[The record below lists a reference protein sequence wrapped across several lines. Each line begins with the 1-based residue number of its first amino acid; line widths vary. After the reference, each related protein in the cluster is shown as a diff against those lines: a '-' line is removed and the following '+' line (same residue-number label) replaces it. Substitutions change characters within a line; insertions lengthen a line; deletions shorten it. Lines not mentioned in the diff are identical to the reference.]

1 MNKIYLLLFILLSS
15 NLCAAN
21 STVNID
27 SLKKVLNSN
36 SIDDSTR
43 VVTLILLARTY
54 LSKEPINYNSAIDE
68 LEKYATSIETMN
80 ISNRLIGNYLGT
92 LGNLYYTKDF
102 YEGGEIVSKEKSPF
116 YYKKAIP
123 YMVAAKD
130 SVRLAKALLDCGTM
144 IMYHEKNTALAYFK
158 QAAILFE
165 AQNDIDRAVSTYTQ
179 LCTVLAA
186 LGRIDEALIYSRKA
200 LDNFPKL
207 TDYYTVAQSSIGIGI
222 VYLDAKK
229 YKYAEDLF
237 QVADK
242 AAKAAK
248 DDFLIACTQMYLAA
262 NRVDKE
268 NVTTTELAE
277 AKQQLDK
284 ANGLFI
290 ELENEYVRQYLNLY
304 YASYYLNTKDNEAAL
319 KSTNNYINY
328 ISKTTETEPLAM
340 AYLKK
345 GYVFEQMNKPD
356 SAYFYYNKC
365 LEISKINE
373 NEISIKG
380 TYFHLYELAKK
391 ESNFEAALIYHE
403 QYFNYHDSIYNKKLQ
418 DIMGTEGVRFDL
430 KGAQEAQQNAEL
442 KAELLTTQNRLFGAI
457 AIGLF
462 AILLIGGFLFFQLRK
477 ARKQLENQNLQLMQ
491 LNETKDKFFGI
502 IAHDIRSPIT
512 ALDSVG
518 EQMTYYL
525 AKNNTAKLQRL
536 AERVDSTAKRLSNLL
551 DNLLNWALLQTG
563 TIPYNPISVDI
574 KAVSDEIL
582 ELYEPIASAK
592 NIRLLN
598 NIDANKMVFADESS
612 LNAILRNLVNNALKF
627 TTEKGEVSINIKEE
641 KEKFFIEINDTG
653 TGISAEKLPTL
664 FNIER
669 KSSKGTAGEK
679 GTGLGLML
687 CKELVE
693 LNKGTIKAFSEFGKG
708 SSFVFSMPKLDS

>member
-1 MNKIYLLLFILLSS
+1 MNKIHLIFLLILIPTV
-15 NLCAAN
+15 CAAN
-21 STVNID
+21 STVKVD
-27 SLKKVLNSN
+27 SLKKILNTN

-43 VVTLILLARTY
+43 VVNLVSLVRIYLAN
-54 LSKEPINYNSAIDE
+54 EPPNYDLA
-68 LEKYATSIETMN
+68 IETLEAYSSKVEKMN
-80 ISNRLIGNYLGT
+80 ISNRLVGHYLGV
-92 LGNLYYTKDF
+92 LGNLYYTKDS
-102 YEGGEIVSKEKSPF
+102 YEGGNLTAKEKSPF

-130 SVRLAKALLDCGTM
+130 SVQLAKALLNCGTM
-144 IMYHEKNTALAYFK
+144 IIYNEKSTALAYFK
-158 QAAILFE
+158 EAAILFE
-165 AQNDIDRAVSTYTQ
+165 AQNDIDRAVSTYSQ

-186 LGRIDEALIYSRKA
+186 LGRIDEALIYSQKA
-200 LDNFPKL
+200 LDNIPKL

-229 YKYAEDLF
+229 YEYAEDLF
-237 QVADK
+237 QAADK
-242 AAKAAK
+242 AAKSGK

-268 NVTTTELAE
+268 KVTKAELVE

-284 ANGLFI
+284 ANQLFI
-290 ELENEYVRQYLNLY
+290 KLENEYVRQYLNLY
-304 YASYYLNTKDNEAAL
+304 YASYYLNTKSYNEAL
-319 KSTNNYINY
+319 KRTNSYINY

-345 GYVFEQMNKPD
+345 GYIFEQMNKAD
-356 SAYFYYNKC
+356 SAAIYYNKC
-365 LEISKINE
+365 LKISKGNE
-373 NEISIKG
+373 NHISIKG
-380 TYFHLYELAKK
+380 TYLHLYELAKNEK
-391 ESNFEAALIYHE
+391 NFEAALMYHE
-403 QYFNYHDSIYNKKLQ
+403 QYFNYHDSIYNDKLQ
-418 DIMGTEGVRFDL
+418 DIMGMEGVRFDL

-442 KAELLTTQNRLFGAI
+442 QAQLLRSQNQLFGAV

-477 ARKQLENQNLQLMQ
+477 ARKTLETQNLQLKQ
-491 LNETKDKFFGI
+491 LNATKDKFFGI

-525 AKNNTAKLQRL
+525 EKNNTVKLQRL
-536 AERVDSTAKRLSNLL
+536 ATRVDTTAKRLSNLL

-563 TIPYNPISVDI
+563 TIPYNPVAVDI
-574 KAVSDEIL
+574 KTVSDEIL
-582 ELYEPIASAK
+582 ELYEPIATAK
-592 NIRLLN
+592 NIRLIN
-598 NIDANKMVFADESS
+598 HIETDKMVFADESS
-612 LNAILRNLVNNALKF
+612 LNAILRNLINNALKF
-627 TTEKGEVSINIKEE
+627 TAKNGEVAINIKAANQ
-641 KEKFFIEINDTG
+641 KFFIEINDTG

-669 KSSKGTAGEK
+669 NSSKGTAGEK

-693 LNKGTIKAFSEFGKG
+693 LNKGTIKAFSEIGKG
-708 SSFVFSMPKLDS
+708 STFVFSIPKPS